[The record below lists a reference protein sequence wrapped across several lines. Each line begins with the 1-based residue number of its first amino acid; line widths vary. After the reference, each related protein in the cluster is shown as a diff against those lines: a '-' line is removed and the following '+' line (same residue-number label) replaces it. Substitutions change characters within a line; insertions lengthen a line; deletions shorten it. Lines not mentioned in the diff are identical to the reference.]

1 MLQEYSAILSSCIKL
16 PSVFDIFIL
25 SIFEWL
31 LKTGFTV
38 FCLKVKLKALARLC
52 LCAGL
57 PEPWLKSFV
66 VECVTLDRL
75 LEALY
80 CVHEHDILCVELV

>member
-1 MLQEYSAILSSCIKL
+1 MLLEHSAILSSCIKL

-25 SIFEWL
+25 SIFEWP

-38 FCLKVKLKALARLC
+38 FCLKVKVKALARLC

-57 PEPWLKSFV
+57 PEPRLKSFV

-75 LEALY
+75 LEALC
-80 CVHEHDILCVELV
+80 CVHEHDTISSA